1 MMRWILHRLRQEA
14 IEDGNMEKVTK
25 ERSILGRIND
35 LSHKLVLMLVLP
47 IIISLLLM
55 LFYAWKYHSSIVR
68 METIANLK
76 TLVSEDIP
84 GSVWNIVSG
93 QNTFAESNVYGLI
106 REVNDTITTI
116 TEQTGRENQLS
127 LIVAGRTMQTMKT
140 YVDAIR
146 ENIDAQ
152 VPVVDNEK
160 VLVEI
165 RGVAA
170 SVDNMLNEYIA
181 QEIASTARMSVSL
194 WVVIILTA
202 AAELLIV
209 IAAWWISNRSVK
221 STALFVRQPIERL
234 EQVAAMLAEGTL
246 DARLPDTNVAE
257 LRNLTLQVNTM
268 ANRLE
273 DMMEQS
279 NQDARKLRKAELRT
293 LQAQINPHF
302 LYNTLDAIVWKAEAG
317 EKDEVIQLTS
327 ALSDFFRISLS
338 SGADWIPISQEKK
351 HIEGYLKIQQ
361 TRYRDILQYE
371 IDIPSEMGDLYI
383 LKLLLQPLV
392 ENAIYHG
399 IKIKRGGGLIKVTGR
414 MEEGQMTF
422 SVRDTGLGMTKEQL
436 SDLSERM
443 KKGQPTVSEGGGGF
457 GLVNVNLR
465 IRLYYN
471 QQDGLKIES
480 NAEGTEVSFTVPC
493 RTREEIFEHE
503 SVSG

>member
-1 MMRWILHRLRQEA
+1 
-14 IEDGNMEKVTK
+14 MEKVTK

-76 TLVSEDIP
+76 TLVAEDIP

-93 QNTFAESNVYGLI
+93 QNTFAESNVYVLI
-106 REVNDTITTI
+106 REVNNTITTI

-127 LIVAGRTMQTMKT
+127 LIVAGRTMQTMET
-140 YVDAIR
+140 YVDNIR
-146 ENIDAQ
+146 ENIEAQ

-165 RGVAA
+165 RSVAA
-170 SVDNMLNEYIA
+170 SVDKMLNEYIA

-194 WVVIILTA
+194 WIVIILTA

-399 IKIKRGGGLIKVTGR
+399 IKIKRGGGLIKVTGK

-465 IRLYYN
+465 IRLY
-471 QQDGLKIES
+471 
-480 NAEGTEVSFTVPC
+480 
-493 RTREEIFEHE
+493 
-503 SVSG
+503 